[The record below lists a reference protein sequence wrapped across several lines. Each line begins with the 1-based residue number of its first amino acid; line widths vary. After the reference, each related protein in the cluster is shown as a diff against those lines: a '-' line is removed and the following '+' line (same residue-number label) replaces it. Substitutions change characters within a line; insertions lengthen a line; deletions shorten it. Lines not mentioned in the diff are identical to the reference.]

1 MAWTTSPGRRRHRRP
16 PVSGRSDGATNPPKS
31 RKNRLTSKT
40 PIQHPD
46 GVGREPEPKSPWPT
60 ADAREHTSRRTGTW
74 NMRLTRRWRG
84 LADRR
89 SDQVRQSRRNMAG
102 LYRAQE
108 AGTGDEGIL
117 DGCDGDGGSA
127 MRGEMGRAGW

>member
-1 MAWTTSPGRRRHRRP
+1 MCT
-16 PVSGRSDGATNPPKS
+16 PKQTMPHS
-31 RKNRLTSKT
+31 N
-40 PIQHPD
+40 
-46 GVGREPEPKSPWPT
+46 VAGREPETKSPWHR
-60 ADAREHTSRRTGTW
+60 ADPGYHSSRRTGTW

-127 MRGEMGRAGW
+127 MLGAAAAAIGGLAAVRRTLCRIGGQIGRASWRERECQSV

>member
-1 MAWTTSPGRRRHRRP
+1 
-16 PVSGRSDGATNPPKS
+16 
-31 RKNRLTSKT
+31 
-40 PIQHPD
+40 
-46 GVGREPEPKSPWPT
+46 
-60 ADAREHTSRRTGTW
+60 
-74 NMRLTRRWRG
+74 MRLTRRWRG

-127 MRGEMGRAGW
+127 MLGAAAAAIGGLAAVRRTICRIGRSEEHTSELQSLMRISYAVFCLKK

>member
-1 MAWTTSPGRRRHRRP
+1 MTAYEMRISDWSSDGCSSGLP
-16 PVSGRSDGATNPPKS
+16 GRSDGATNPPQS
-31 RKNRLTSKT
+31 RKIRLTSKT

-89 SDQVRQSRRNMAG
+89 SDQ
-102 LYRAQE
+102 
-108 AGTGDEGIL
+108 I
-117 DGCDGDGGSA
+117 
-127 MRGEMGRAGW
+127 GRASCRERVCQYV